1 MDVLRSSGKHWAG
14 LLAAAAVVLTACGG
28 GGGGGTAGPIKVG
41 YSMTQTGPNA
51 PPAEYE
57 MHGYQLAADQINTAG
72 GLLGRKL
79 QLVGYDDQ
87 GSTSTAVQLYQKL
100 ITSDRV
106 DLLLGPY
113 EADLT
118 AAIAPL
124 VNSHR
129 LTMPTLAANVDYY
142 QGQYPYLVQSITQT
156 PNYMIPV
163 IDLAAARGYKT
174 IALLVQDT
182 AFPQELA
189 QGIRREATRKGL
201 NVVFDQSYP
210 ADATDFGPMVLGAA
224 QKSPDVVIGATYLA
238 DAIGI
243 VKAAKAQNLD
253 AKMFAFSIGPVEPQF
268 ASGLG
273 SAADGVLGTT
283 LWFPTLH
290 TSGNSAFISAYH
302 RKFGQDPDYHTA
314 MAYAMVK
321 VFAQAIKQAGSL
333 DQAKIR
339 DAMKGLSVDTV
350 AGHFKVT
357 KNGLQVGYSSYVLQW
372 QGGRQMLVYP
382 ANVANAQP
390 QLPHPPWS

>member
-1 MDVLRSSGKHWAG
+1 MDVPRRRCWAG
-14 LLAAAAVVLTACGG
+14 ILMVGGLLLTACGG
-28 GGGGGTAGPIKVG
+28 AAGGGTAAGPIKVG

-57 MHGYQLAADQINTAG
+57 MHGYQLAVDQINAAG

-129 LTMPTLAANVDYY
+129 LAMPSLAANIDYY

-156 PNYMIPV
+156 PHYMIPV
-163 IDLAAARGYKT
+163 IDLAATKGYKT

-189 QGIRREATRKGL
+189 RGIRQEAATRGL
-201 NVVFDQSYP
+201 RVVFDQAYP
-210 ADATDFGPMVLGAA
+210 ADTTNFGPLVLTAA
-224 QKSPDVVIGATYLA
+224 QKSPDIIIGATYLA

-243 VKAAKAQNLD
+243 VKAAKAQNVN
-253 AKMFAFSIGPVEPQF
+253 ARMFAFSIGPVEPQF
-268 ASGLG
+268 AAGLG

-290 TSGNSAFISAYH
+290 TSGNTPFISAY
-302 RKFGQDPDYHTA
+302 RRMFGQDPDYHTA

-321 VFAQAIKQAGSL
+321 VFAQAIRQAGSL

-350 AGHFKVT
+350 AGHFKVNKT
-357 KNGLQVGYSSYVLQW
+357 GLQVGYSSYVLQW
-372 QGGRQMLVYP
+372 QNGRQVLVYP
-382 ANVANAQP
+382 ADVANAPP

>member
-1 MDVLRSSGKHWAG
+1 VLRGKCLAGVLALGG
-14 LLAAAAVVLTACGG
+14 LLLTACGG
-28 GGGGGTAGPIKVG
+28 SGSPAAASPIKVG

-57 MHGYQLAADQINTAG
+57 LHGYQLAVDQINAG
-72 GLLGRKL
+72 GGVLGRKL

-100 ITSDRV
+100 ISSDRV

-142 QGQYPYLVQSITQT
+142 QGQYPYLVQAITQT
-156 PNYMIPV
+156 PSYMIPV
-163 IDLAAARGYKT
+163 IDLAAAKGYKT

-182 AFPQELA
+182 AFPKELA
-189 QGIRREATRKGL
+189 QGIRREATSKGMR
-201 NVVFDQSYP
+201 VVFDQSYP
-210 ADATDFGPMVLGAA
+210 ADATNFGPMVLTAA
-224 QKSPDVVIGATYLA
+224 QQSPDVVIGATYLA

-243 VKAAKAQNLD
+243 VKAAKAENVN
-253 AKMFAFSIGPVEPQF
+253 ARMFAFSIGPVEPQF

-273 SAADGVLGTT
+273 TAADGVLGTT

-290 TSGNSAFISAYH
+290 TSGNAAFIAAYR

-314 MAYAMVK
+314 MAFAMVK
-321 VFAQAIKQAGSL
+321 VFAQAIQQAGSL

-339 DAMKGLSVDTV
+339 GAMKGLSVDTV
-350 AGHFKVT
+350 AGHFKVNR
-357 KNGLQVGYSSYVLQW
+357 NGLQVGYSSYALQW
-372 QGGRQMLVYP
+372 QYGRQVLVYP
-382 ANVANAQP
+382 TNVANAQP

>member
-1 MDVLRSSGKHWAG
+1 MDVPRRRCWAG
-14 LLAAAAVVLTACGG
+14 IVMVGGVLLAACGG
-28 GGGGGTAGPIKVG
+28 SGSPAAGGPIKVG

-57 MHGYQLAADQINTAG
+57 MHGYQLAVDQINAG
-72 GLLGRKL
+72 GGVLGRKL

-124 VNSHR
+124 VNGHR
-129 LTMPTLAANVDYY
+129 LTMPSLAANVDYY

-156 PNYMIPV
+156 PSYMVPV
-163 IDLAAARGYKT
+163 IDLAATRGYKT

-189 QGIRREATRKGL
+189 RGVQQEATKRGL
-201 NVVFDQSYP
+201 RVVFEQSYP
-210 ADATDFGPMVLGAA
+210 ADTTNFGPLVLTAA
-224 QKSPDVVIGATYLA
+224 QKSPDIVIGATYLA

-243 VKAAKAQNLD
+243 AKAAKAENVN
-253 AKMFAFSIGPVEPQF
+253 AKLFAFSIGPVEPQF
-268 ASGLG
+268 AAGLG
-273 SAADGVLGTT
+273 SAADGMLGTT

-290 TSGNSAFISAYH
+290 TSGNAAFISAYR

-314 MAYAMVK
+314 MAFAMVK
-321 VFAQAIKQAGSL
+321 VFAQAIKQAGRL

-339 DAMKGLSVDTV
+339 DAMRGLSVDTV
-350 AGHFKVT
+350 AGHFKVNKT
-357 KNGLQVGYSSYVLQW
+357 GLQVGYSSYVLQW
-372 QGGRQMLVYP
+372 QSGRQVLVYP
-382 ANVANAQP
+382 TGVANAQP

>member
-1 MDVLRSSGKHWAG
+1 MDGSPKYWVG
-14 LLAAAAVVLTACGG
+14 LLAAAGMLVSACGG
-28 GGGGGTAGPIKVG
+28 GGGTTAGPIKVG

-57 MHGYQLAADQINTAG
+57 LHGYQLAVDEINRGG
-72 GLLGRKL
+72 GLLGRQL

-87 GSTSTAVQLYQKL
+87 GSASTAVQLYQKL

-129 LTMPTLAANVDYY
+129 LAMPTLAANVDYY

-156 PNYMIPV
+156 PSYMVPV
-163 IDLAAARGYKT
+163 IDLAAAKGYKT
-174 IALLVQDT
+174 IALLIQDT

-189 QGIRREATRKGL
+189 QGVRREAARKGL
-201 NVVFDQSYP
+201 RVVFDQSYP
-210 ADATDFGPMVLGAA
+210 ADTTNFGPLVLTAG
-224 QKSPDVVIGATYLA
+224 QQSPDIIIGATYLA

-243 VKAAKAQNLD
+243 AKAAKAQDVN

-268 ASGLG
+268 AAGLG

-290 TSGNSAFISAYH
+290 TSGNAPFISAYR

-314 MAYAMVK
+314 MAFAMVK

-333 DQAKIR
+333 DQAKVR

-350 AGHFKVT
+350 AGHFKVN
-357 KNGLQVGYSSYVLQW
+357 KNGLQVGYSSYALQW
-372 QGGRQMLVYP
+372 QNGRQVLVYP

-390 QLPHPPWS
+390 LLPHPPWS